1 MITLIG
7 TGHVFDLED
16 ALQEI
21 FQQKNPDVLCVELD
35 KQRYHALMMKQQDP
49 EKYKQSAKKLPFL
62 YRMLAQFQENMAKR
76 FGVSPGEE
84 MIATIKYARNY
95 QIPLMCIDMH
105 AQNLFS
111 RMIKSMTIKEKTT
124 FLFSGFAGLF
134 VRAEKVEK
142 QVENISKDLESYL
155 DLIGQKFPT
164 IKKILI
170 DERNMYMTNNIIKIS
185 ENYQQIIAIVGD
197 GHIPGMSEILKEKEI
212 DHELVR
218 LHELQSMPKKEND
231 QSTASFHV
239 EYQQP

>member
-7 TGHVFDLED
+7 TGHVFDLEE
-16 ALQEI
+16 ALHQN

-62 YRMLAQFQENMAKR
+62 YRLLAQFQENMAKR

-84 MIATIKYARNY
+84 MITTIKYARNY

-105 AQNLFS
+105 GQKLFS
-111 RMIKSMTIKEKTT
+111 RMIKSMTIKEKTA
-124 FLFSGFAGLF
+124 FLFSGIAGLF

-155 DLIGQKFPT
+155 EIIGQKFPT

-170 DERNMYMTNNIIKIS
+170 DERNMYMVNNIIKLS

-218 LHELQSMPKKEND
+218 LHELQSMPKKETD